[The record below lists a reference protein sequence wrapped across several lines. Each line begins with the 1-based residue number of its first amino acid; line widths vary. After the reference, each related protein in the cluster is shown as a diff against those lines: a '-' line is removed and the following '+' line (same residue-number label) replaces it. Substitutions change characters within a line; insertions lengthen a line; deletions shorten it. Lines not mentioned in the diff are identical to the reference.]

1 MRPFVSLCVGLALVG
16 CSADPLDPP
25 SDPVPEPAPEPLPGR
40 LVVNEVNCSKNP
52 EEFVEIANA
61 GELPISTA
69 GHVIAGAFDD
79 DNTIAVPERMLAG
92 GERVVVA
99 GDLGLSCRNEGA
111 VLLLA
116 GVVVDDAPV
125 RGGDV
130 DRTTWSRVPDLTGP
144 FQPAQPT
151 PQKANKP
158 FVDERDTV
166 FDIEEDVAM
175 VDIFVDSESENLLR
189 QQGKGA
195 GYVPALFMFTDSLGT
210 SAVQRA
216 DVRIKGSIT
225 LRDWDD
231 KPSLKINF
239 ARHDGPGP
247 VEFRG
252 LRKMTLNNL
261 TYDPSF
267 IREFLSYS
275 VMREAGHPGPRVTWV
290 NVFVNGE
297 DKGLYTTI
305 ETYDRVFLAD
315 HYAGT
320 QVMYESDGQ
329 TNVGSLGGFDVDE
342 GEEDFAPLLALAAK
356 LDSIPIGTTNVTAS
370 VPEVDWRQIAR
381 VFALEDLVGHIDGH
395 KAACHNF
402 FLHLDSAGKWS
413 ALPWSVDLSLLGSF
427 GASDE
432 TPLSSCAKLA
442 QLCDTDPQCHAWF
455 ERDRDRAAQQVLRP
469 SFGTSWRDVVVPI
482 ADRLQPFAHPGQ
494 EPFTNNGFTDAE
506 ADLHKNA
513 NDVVDTLE
521 RRARLI
527 RCAAGVAQGQPSTD
541 GLNCNG
547 FAVNPTTS
555 VFEDR

>member
-1 MRPFVSLCVGLALVG
+1 MRRIVSLCVGLALASCAGEPV
-16 CSADPLDPP
+16 DPP
-25 SDPVPEPAPEPLPGR
+25 APEPEPLPGR

-69 GHVIAGAFDD
+69 GHVIAGAADD
-79 DNTIAVPERMLAG
+79 DNTFAVPERVLSG
-92 GERVVVA
+92 GERVVVH
-99 GDLGLSCRNEGA
+99 GDLGLSCKNEGA
-111 VLLLA
+111 VLLFA
-116 GVVVDDAPV
+116 GVVVDDAPI
-125 RGGDV
+125 RGGDA

-151 PQKANKP
+151 PQKVNKP

-175 VDIFVDSESENLLR
+175 VDIFVDSDNEDLLR

-195 GYVPALFMFTDSLGT
+195 GYVPALFMFTDSLGS

-225 LRDWDD
+225 LREWDD
-231 KPSLKINF
+231 KPSMKINF

-247 VEFRG
+247 IEFRG

-267 IREFLSYS
+267 IREYLSYA
-275 VMREAGHPGPRVTWV
+275 VMREAGHPGPRVTWI

-342 GEEDFAPLLALAAK
+342 GEEDFAPLIALASK
-356 LDSIPIGTTNVTAS
+356 LDSIPPGAPNVMAA

-413 ALPWSVDLSLLGSF
+413 ALPWSVDLSLLSPF
-427 GASDE
+427 DGADE
-432 TPLSSCAKLA
+432 AQLGSCAKLSA
-442 QLCDTDPQCHAWF
+442 LCDSDPQCRAWF

-469 SFGTSWRDVVVPI
+469 SFGTSWREVVVPI
-482 ADRLQPFAHPGQ
+482 ADRLQPFAHAGQ
-494 EPFTNNGFTDAE
+494 EPFTNNGFTNAT
-506 ADLHKNA
+506 ADLHVNA
-513 NDVVDTLE
+513 NAVVDSLE
-521 RRARLI
+521 RRAQLI
-527 RCAAGVAQGQPSTD
+527 RCAAGVAQGQPATEPA
-541 GLNCNG
+541 NCNG
-547 FAVNPTTS
+547 FTTNPTTGIA
-555 VFEDR
+555 FEER